1 VRRRAG
7 LVAGLVCLAVALV
20 LPSFGAGAG
29 VASAAA
35 AVDGQLSGRVVDPG
49 GLPLAAVDVVLQS
62 PGTATVVGR
71 ATSDNSG
78 QYRLA
83 VPQGTYDVVATT
95 TAPLR
100 RGLLDGVTVAADSR
114 LTIVLAGTAGIPA
127 PTVTLSGRLR
137 DRNGNPIP
145 GVGLSLSG
153 NSGAGGY
160 ASSVTAADG
169 QYSFAVA
176 PGRWSLS
183 AYGYDSS
190 TGPSAL
196 AVPRPS
202 FSFNMSSPFDL
213 AANRRQDLTLPTFD
227 LTVTVRDGSGA
238 PLPGAAVNSTY
249 SSSASFE
256 VFPGGTATGGWQAR
270 GTTDG
275 NGRTVLTGLPTA
287 SLAVSAT
294 PAGTALG
301 TTARTGVTLTA
312 NTSVDLVARPPVTV
326 HGVLRDHDGTP
337 LANAPVSLAA
347 GYFTASTT
355 TGADGSYRLSVGP
368 GPWIFMAGTPTAP
381 PYGGGNAFGFST
393 NPVSITSD
401 RTQDL
406 TVPGTILHARV
417 TDPTGAAVAGASVF
431 AGNDLS
437 STPGEL
443 FPGSGGVG
451 WRSASQLSDPSGHAD
466 LLVIPNSTTSVSAR
480 PPSGSAYV
488 GSLPQSVSAS
498 VATVNVGLRPTVT
511 VHGVVDPS
519 DPNGQISV
527 NFYSSTD
534 PSGMGTGTTTADGSY
549 VLHAP
554 TGTYDSVS
562 INQNCCTSD
571 PPPPD
576 RPTTWYLS
584 GGSVKLTGDRTLD
597 FDPPF
602 VHVALHAYD
611 EQGSL
616 RQLGATDYGM
626 DGSGLVD
633 VPMASGLRSR
643 TGYFSGTGQGMFTNE
658 ATFTVFPGAAWKLQQ
673 YFNGTPSSVVQGLS
687 VSGDTDLALVATTP
701 GPDPAPGSTT
711 TTTTG
716 PTTTSTGPSGSTT
729 TTTAPTTTTT
739 TRPTTTTTTAAGSN
753 TTTTTTA
760 PPPSEGAG
768 GGGTP
773 GVPTGRNG
781 SGYWM
786 TTADGEVHA
795 FGDAKDFGSPT
806 GDLGGARA
814 VHLEPA
820 PDGKGYWILDDR
832 GRVHAYGSAVGRGD
846 VVLTALAGGEKPSGL
861 SATPTGAGYWVF
873 TDRGRVLTFGD
884 ATFYGDM
891 SKTHLNGPIVGSVAT
906 PSGHGYW
913 LVASDGGIF
922 SYGDAAFHGSTGNLR
937 LNKPVMGMAPAAS
950 GGYWLVASDGGIFA
964 FDVPFHG
971 SMGGTKLNK
980 PISGM
985 VPGRDGYLMVGQ
997 DGGIFS
1003 FGDVAFHGSL
1013 GAHPPASPVVSVALV
1028 P

>member
-1 VRRRAG
+1 MRRRAG
-7 LVAGLVCLAVALV
+7 LVAGLVCLAVALG
-20 LPSFGAGAG
+20 LPSLVAGP
-29 VASAAA
+29 VAAA
-35 AVDGQLSGRVVDPG
+35 AAADGTLSGRVVDPAG
-49 GLPLAAVDVVLQS
+49 RPLVGADVVLQS

-71 ATSDNSG
+71 ATSDGAG
-78 QYRLA
+78 QYRMA
-83 VPQGTYDVVATT
+83 VPQGTYDAAATT
-95 TAPLR
+95 SSAPFR

-114 LTIVLAGTAGIPA
+114 LTIMLADTAGASA
-127 PTVTLSGRLR
+127 PTVTFSGRLK
-137 DRNGNPIP
+137 DRNGNPVP
-145 GVGLSLSG
+145 GVGLSLSSA
-153 NSGAGGY
+153 SGDGGY

-183 AYGYDSS
+183 AYFYEGSGGS
-190 TGPSAL
+190 SAL

-202 FSFNMSSPFDL
+202 FDFRLSDFNL
-213 AANRRQDLTLPTFD
+213 TANRRQDLTVPTFD

-238 PLPGAAVNSTY
+238 PVPGAAVNSTY
-249 SSSASFE
+249 STSQSFE
-256 VFPGGTATGGWQAR
+256 LFPGGTATGDWSAK
-270 GTTDG
+270 GTTDA

-287 SLAVSAT
+287 SLALSAT

-312 NTSVDLVARPPVTV
+312 NNSVDLVAKPPVTV
-326 HGVLRDHDGTP
+326 RGVLRDHDGT
-337 LANAPVSLAA
+337 AIAKAPVSLAG

-355 TGADGSYRLSVGP
+355 TGADGSYSLSVGP
-368 GPWIFMAGTPTAP
+368 GTWIFMAGAPTTAP
-381 PYGGGNAFGFST
+381 YGSGNSFSFST
-393 NPVSITSD
+393 DPVSITSD

-406 TVPGTILHARV
+406 TAPGTALRV
-417 TDPTGAAVAGASVF
+417 HVIDPTGAAVPSASVS
-431 AGNDLS
+431 AGVDLS
-437 STPGEL
+437 TTQPAEL
-443 FPGSGGVG
+443 FPGSGGRG
-451 WRSASQLSDPSGHAD
+451 WRSDSRVADGSGNAD
-466 LLVIPNSTTSVSAR
+466 LVVIPGSTVSLSAR
-480 PPSGSAYV
+480 PPSGSTYA
-488 GSLPQSVSAS
+488 GSLVQQVSA
-498 VATVNVGLRPTVT
+498 AAGTVSVGLRPTVT
-511 VHGVVDPS
+511 VRGVVDRS

-527 NFYSSTD
+527 NLYSSAD
-534 PSGMGTGTTTADGSY
+534 PGGSTNASGKTAADGSY

-554 TGTYDSVS
+554 TGTYDNVSV
-562 INQNCCTSD
+562 NQNPGTSD

-584 GGSVKLTGDRTLD
+584 GGSIQLTGDRTLD

-611 EQGSL
+611 ESGSL
-616 RQLGATDYGM
+616 RQLGATVYGM
-626 DGSGLVD
+626 DGSGLID
-633 VPMASGLRSR
+633 VPMGSGLRSH
-643 TGYFSGTGQGMFTNE
+643 TGYFSGTGQGMFTTE
-658 ATFTVFPGAAWKLQQ
+658 ATFTVFPGAPWNISQ
-673 YFNGTPSSVVQGLS
+673 YLSGTPTMVARGLS

-701 GPDPAPGSTT
+701 GPDPGPGSTT
-711 TTTTG
+711 STTAG
-716 PTTTSTGPSGSTT
+716 STTTSTGPSSSSTT
-729 TTTAPTTTTT
+729 TTSPTTTT
-739 TRPTTTTTTAAGSN
+739 TRPTTTTTTPAGSGTPPA
-753 TTTTTTA
+753 TTTPA
-760 PPPSEGAG
+760 QGEGAG
-768 GGGTP
+768 TPGTP
-773 GVPTGRNG
+773 GVPTGHIG

-795 FGDAKDFGSPT
+795 FGDAKDYGSPK
-806 GDLGGARA
+806 GSLGGARV

-832 GRVHAYGSAVGRGD
+832 GRVHAYGSAAGLGD
-846 VVLTALAGGEKPSGL
+846 VDLATLVGGEKPSSL
-861 SATPTGAGYWVF
+861 SASPTGAGYWVF

-884 ATFYGDM
+884 AAFHGDM

-922 SYGDAAFHGSTGNLR
+922 AYGDAAFHGSTGNLR

-971 SMGGTKLNK
+971 SMGATHLNK

-985 VPGRDGYLMVGQ
+985 VPGRDGYLMVGE

-1013 GAHPPASPVVSVALV
+1013 GAHPP
-1028 P
+1028 